1 MSSRATAFARK
12 LSIVVAVVAGLLALW
27 QFVTVAFAIPPY
39 ILPTPDAVGRAF
51 ISSRKTLAEH
61 AAFTLLSA
69 FLGLIVSCSLA
80 VGLAIAF
87 VTYKAVAKTS
97 MPLVIVVRS
106 APVTAVAP
114 LITLFV
120 GRGLATS
127 VVVVV
132 IVSFFPIMVNM
143 MRGLLS
149 ADVCASELLHVY
161 GASRWQHIRYVQA
174 PYALPFLFAGLRVA
188 AASAV
193 LGAMLSEWVTGSRG
207 LGALILE
214 AGVMREIEV
223 LWAAVITSV
232 IFALLVFFL
241 TSAAENR
248 VLHWKRTQIV

>member
-1 MSSRATAFARK
+1 MRSRATVFARK
-12 LSIVVAVVAGLLALW
+12 LSIVVAVVGGLLALW

-97 MPLVIVVRS
+97 MPLVIVFRS

-132 IVSFFPIMVNM
+132 ILSFFPIMVNM
-143 MRGLLS
+143 MRGRLATDAS
-149 ADVCASELLHVY
+149 ASDLPQAVA
-161 GASRWQHIRYVQA
+161 ASRCRNV
-174 PYALPFLFAGLRVA
+174 R
-188 AASAV
+188 
-193 LGAMLSEWVTGSRG
+193 
-207 LGALILE
+207 
-214 AGVMREIEV
+214 
-223 LWAAVITSV
+223 
-232 IFALLVFFL
+232 
-241 TSAAENR
+241 
-248 VLHWKRTQIV
+248 

>member
-1 MSSRATAFARK
+1 
-12 LSIVVAVVAGLLALW
+12 
-27 QFVTVAFAIPPY
+27 
-39 ILPTPDAVGRAF
+39 
-51 ISSRKTLAEH
+51 
-61 AAFTLLSA
+61 
-69 FLGLIVSCSLA
+69 
-80 VGLAIAF
+80 
-87 VTYKAVAKTS
+87 
-97 MPLVIVVRS
+97 MPLVIVFRS

-149 ADVCASELLHVY
+149 TDVCASELLHVY